1 MEIKFFV
8 FSVEIFQFFKLYG
21 KEAKPD
27 KPNFIKRDLTMEFD
41 IKNSLLKSYWK
52 IGFQF
57 WKVTF
62 LGVSD
67 QANCKFALIQPNTK
81 ISVGIKFGKGL
92 LTSSA
97 LDSLNSMFQCR

>member
-1 MEIKFFV
+1 
-8 FSVEIFQFFKLYG
+8 
-21 KEAKPD
+21 
-27 KPNFIKRDLTMEFD
+27 MEFD

-67 QANCKFALIQPNTK
+67 QANCKFALIQAKYQN
-81 ISVGIKFGKGL
+81 F
-92 LTSSA
+92 SSY
-97 LDSLNSMFQCR
+97 

>member
-1 MEIKFFV
+1 
-8 FSVEIFQFFKLYG
+8 
-21 KEAKPD
+21 
-27 KPNFIKRDLTMEFD
+27 MEFD

-67 QANCKFALIQPNTK
+67 QANCKFASIQAKYQNFSRYEIRERSIDIFYIGFVEFNVLVSLIPSHVT
-81 ISVGIKFGKGL
+81 
-92 LTSSA
+92 
-97 LDSLNSMFQCR
+97 RH